1 MINIIFLLIA
11 KPIKKHLINI
21 GSMFY
26 DSRPT
31 FNFQNK
37 SQKEIN
43 ENLEKNKSFAELLS
57 GNGFI

>member
-37 SQKEIN
+37 SQKDIN
-43 ENLEKNKSFAELLS
+43 ENSEKNKI
-57 GNGFI
+57 NKKN